1 MTAAVAAP
9 TERLSAWDRFLFE
22 AESPSPLAL
31 LRVVWGVLATLWAIS
46 LLADIDPFMTRGELY
61 YGGSNATAYWNPLE
75 WTHWHQAPMAVCILL
90 IVTGITT
97 SIGLFSRASSLIAVL
112 CMLSLQRT
120 NPIVMNSGDFV
131 LRHVGIA
138 VALGPSGLLLSLDAL
153 RARRRA
159 KAKGEELPA
168 PRRAPWALRFLQLDI
183 AIGYF
188 LSMWPKLRGD
198 TWHDGTA
205 MGLALRITDVQR
217 FAPPQWLFDQSLF
230 LNAVTWGTL
239 AFEASFL
246 FLVWKRRW
254 RPWVLGVGILF
265 HLGIDVFIDVGFF
278 SYAMVASYIAFIPAD
293 VADRIVDRIRARL
306 PERLVS

>member
-1 MTAAVAAP
+1 MTTAVAAP
-9 TERLSAWDRFLFE
+9 TARLSTWDRFLFE
-22 AESPSPLAL
+22 PESPSPLAL
-31 LRVVWGVLATLWAIS
+31 LRVVWGALATVWAIS
-46 LLADIDPFMTRGELY
+46 LLSDIDPFMTRGELY
-61 YGGSNATAYWNPLE
+61 YGGSNAIAYWNPLE
-75 WTHWHQAPMAVCILL
+75 WTHWQQAPIAVCILL
-90 IVTGITT
+90 VVTGLTT

-120 NPIVMNSGDFV
+120 NPIVMNSGDYV
-131 LRHVGIA
+131 LRHVGVA

-159 KAKGEELPA
+159 AAKGQELPA

-205 MGLALRITDVQR
+205 MGLALRITDVRR
-217 FAPPQWLFDQSLF
+217 FGAPQWLFDQAVL
-230 LNAVTWGTL
+230 LNVVTWGTL

-254 RPWVLGVGILF
+254 RPWVLGIGVLF
-265 HLGIDVFIDVGFF
+265 HLGIDIFIDVGFF
-278 SYAMVASYIAFIPAD
+278 SYAMLASYIAFIPAD

-306 PERLVS
+306 PDRLVS

>member
-1 MTAAVAAP
+1 MTTAVAAP
-9 TERLSAWDRFLFE
+9 TERLSTWDRFLFE

-31 LRVVWGVLATLWAIS
+31 LRVVWGVLATVWAIS
-46 LLADIDPFMTRGELY
+46 LLSDIDPFMTRGELY
-61 YGGSNATAYWNPLE
+61 YGGSNAIAYWNPLE
-75 WTHWHQAPMAVCILL
+75 WTHWQQAPMAVCILL
-90 IVTGITT
+90 IVTGLTT

-120 NPIVMNSGDFV
+120 NPIVMNSGDYV
-131 LRHVGIA
+131 LRHVGVA

-159 KAKGEELPA
+159 TAKGEELPA

-205 MGLALRITDVQR
+205 MGLALRITDVRR
-217 FAPPQWLFDQSLF
+217 FGAPQWLFDQAVL
-230 LNAVTWGTL
+230 LNVVTWG
-239 AFEASFL
+239 
-246 FLVWKRRW
+246 
-254 RPWVLGVGILF
+254 
-265 HLGIDVFIDVGFF
+265 D
-278 SYAMVASYIAFIPAD
+278 
-293 VADRIVDRIRARL
+293 ARL
-306 PERLVS
+306 RGLVPVPGVEAALAAVGARHRRPVPPRHRHLHRRRLLQLRDARLVHRLHPGGRRRSDRRPDPSAPDRLVR